1 MSYIYE
7 ALKRAEDENAKGVAA
22 PRPVGR
28 PAFFAARPRWWLWA
42 LIGLLGANAAVLVT
56 LVLARGSRSPDVTMA
71 TTRSTEP
78 VAGPLLS
85 PPPGDDTTR
94 MTPPA
99 QPAGPPAPPAVAT
112 APPAAVP
119 PASTVAPAPPIARPA
134 PPAPPPVAPAVRST
148 RSAAAP
154 STAPAPPSERPVP
167 PSPPV
172 AERPTAP
179 VTPSVPRIDP
189 PPPASTPSAVAR
201 PVSPPTAAPAAPV
214 SPSGSV
220 AVPAAKTPT
229 VEGTAPPA
237 VETPKLQIQ
246 AVVYSDVPA
255 QRMVFIDGRRYAEG
269 DKIDAE
275 TVVER
280 ITPEGAVVTRRGQRF
295 ALTSGR
301 P

>member
-42 LIGLLGANAAVLVT
+42 LIAVLGANAAVLVT
-56 LVLARGSRSPDVTMA
+56 LILVRGSRSPDVTMA
-71 TTRSTEP
+71 TTASTEP
-78 VAGPLLS
+78 VAGPLVS

-99 QPAGPPAPPAVAT
+99 PQ
-112 APPAAVP
+112 AAVP
-119 PASTVAPAPPIARPA
+119 PASTVAPTPPVARPA
-134 PPAPPPVAPAVRST
+134 PPASPPVAPAVRSA

-154 STAPAPPSERPVP
+154 STPPAPPSARPVA

-172 AERPTAP
+172 AERPTTP
-179 VTPSVPRIDP
+179 VTPSVPRLDP

-201 PVSPPTAAPAAPV
+201 PASPPTAAPAAPV
-214 SPSGSV
+214 SPSGS
-220 AVPAAKTPT
+220 AVPAPKAPT
-229 VEGTAPPA
+229 GEGTAPPA